1 MDYKHVRLKQLFRI
15 MCISMSIRWLDKMY
29 FTPIEHTKAYII
41 RPIMLLPQHWQTIGK
56 HALTVR

>member
-41 RPIMLLPQHWQTIGK
+41 RPIMLLPQHWQTM
-56 HALTVR
+56 ANTR